1 MGRKGYKR
9 PASERWRFLRC
20 SPRCAAF
27 YTVVESAGIS
37 AAEIGLTTGSYGDG
51 GKITV
56 DKDKLRKA
64 LESNPDQVTNLF
76 VATSKS
82 DDKAQANKESGLI
95 VRISNALLNY
105 SSSVTSNTLV
115 SLEKRI
121 SDSKESEETLLDR
134 LAISRM
140 LYARFKRWNGFG
152 VAQQRQSTWL
162 ASLLSFPS
170 SKDIDRN

>member
-1 MGRKGYKR
+1 MKDKEIELWEEKATSGL
-9 PASERWRFLRC
+9 LRNDAAI
-20 SPRCAAF
+20 SSLLSSLRSAF

-105 SSSVTSNTLV
+105 SSSVTTTPWSAL
-115 SLEKRI
+115 KRI

-134 LAISRM
+134 WRSGRCCTPGLP
-140 LYARFKRWNGFG
+140 RWN
-152 VAQQRQSTWL
+152 RLWRRST
-162 ASLLSFPS
+162 ASLPGW
-170 SKDIDRN
+170 RRC